1 MPAIELRNVSNHV
14 CRDISL
20 AVADRELLVL
30 LGPVGAGKTSLLNI
44 IAGLD
49 GYRGSVLFDGRPVD
63 SLSPHRRR
71 VGYLFQNLLLFPH
84 LTVEENIAYGPR
96 TQNFPPEA
104 IRERTRRLRRLFG
117 LEELSGRYPGNLSGG
132 EKQRVALARALAPEP
147 EILLLDEPFSNL
159 DYKTTK
165 YLRLELKRIQR
176 ELGVTAVYVTHDQ
189 FEAEE
194 IADRIAVLHRGRLA
208 QEGTAEEIFF
218 HPAGE
223 AVADFI
229 GRPNILH
236 CESSR
241 VLGGGLVEVAC
252 GGIPIVVPYHGERIR
267 KIAVFPRDIYISPEP
282 PPGPDI
288 NRFRAAVEDIRTAGS
303 LAVIRLR
310 LGRNTLVSEL
320 PRALFDTLGLAAGSE
335 VSLILKFRWIRVC

>member
-1 MPAIELRNVSNHV
+1 MPAIELKNVSNRV

-30 LGPVGAGKTSLLNI
+30 IGPVGAGKTSLLNV

-49 GYRGSVLFDGRPVD
+49 EYRGSVRFDGRSVD
-63 SLSPHRRR
+63 GLPAASRK

-84 LTVEENIAYGPR
+84 LTVEENIVYGLKVR
-96 TQNFPPEA
+96 SASPEK
-104 IRERTRRLRRLFG
+104 TRRRAGYLIDFFHLEG
-117 LEELSGRYPGNLSGG
+117 LAERYPANLSGG

-165 YLRLELKRIQR
+165 YLRLELKRLQR
-176 ELGVTAVYVTHDQ
+176 ELKITAVYVTHDQ

-194 IADRIAVLHRGRLA
+194 IADSIAVLHEGRLVQA
-208 QEGTAEEIFF
+208 GTAEEIFF
-218 HPAGE
+218 HPADE

-229 GRPNILH
+229 GRPNILD

-241 VLGGGLVEVAC
+241 VLGGGLVEVLC
-252 GGIPIVVPYHGERIR
+252 SGVPIVVPHHGGPIK
-267 KIAVFPRDIYISPEP
+267 KIAVFPRDIYVSPDQ
-282 PPGPDI
+282 PPGPEI
-288 NRFRAAVEDIRTAGS
+288 NRFRAVIEE
-303 LAVIRLR
+303 IRLAGALVVLTLK
-310 LGRNTLVSEL
+310 LGENTLVSEV
-320 PRALFDTLGLAAGSE
+320 PRVLFETLGVEVGSA
-335 VSLILKFRWIRVC
+335 VFLILKFRWIRVC